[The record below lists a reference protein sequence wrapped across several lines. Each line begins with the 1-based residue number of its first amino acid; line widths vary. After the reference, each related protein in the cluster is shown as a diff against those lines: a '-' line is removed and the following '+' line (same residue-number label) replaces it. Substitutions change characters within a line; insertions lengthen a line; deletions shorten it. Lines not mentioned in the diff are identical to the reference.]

1 MNTCILMAEIVKD
14 PELRY
19 TQQDQLAI
27 AEMLVQ
33 FPGSRPEDP
42 SGTLKAVGFGTMA
55 TEIQESYRAGDRVVL
70 EGRLTMNTIDR
81 PEGFKEKRAEL
92 RLSRIHRLS
101 SLVNDPL
108 NAPPSAAPP
117 PAARTSSP
125 PRPAP
130 APAAAPPPA
139 PAPLPEDIDY
149 DDIPF

>member
-27 AEMLVQ
+27 AEILVQ

-55 TEIQESYRAGDRVVL
+55 TEIQETYRAGDRVVL
-70 EGRLTMNTIDR
+70 EGRLTINTIDR

-92 RLSRIHRLS
+92 RVSRMHKLS
-101 SLVNDPL
+101 SLINDPL
-108 NAPPSAAPP
+108 AAPPSAAPP
-117 PAARTSSP
+117 PAAARTSAP

-130 APAAAPPPA
+130 AAAVPQPA
-139 PAPLPEDIDY
+139 PAPPPEDIDY